1 MSPGSD
7 LIAGND
13 SGCGVTGEN
22 GVGSSLTAGSGGGND
37 SAGGS
42 DYFWQKKGH

>member
-13 SGCGVTGEN
+13 SGSGVTGEID
-22 GVGSSLTAGSGGGND
+22 VGSSLTAGSGGGSGRN
-37 SAGGS
+37 G
-42 DYFWQKKGH
+42 FVCR